1 MAKNED
7 RFVRTYGQ
15 GVLDTVEIFVD
26 RETGVNY
33 LFRSA
38 GNAGG
43 LTPLLDRAGRPVIT
57 TVFEEEE

>member
-1 MAKNED
+1 MAKKED

-33 LFRSA
+33 LFRSCRQRRRADAPA
-38 GNAGG
+38 G
-43 LTPLLDRAGRPVIT
+43 PEGRPVIT